1 MTAGRITLTSPQ
13 PQAPQG
19 WREQREDHRQ
29 SRHTAHVDVD
39 GDGDYYFM
47 PPDIAIDLPAS
58 TADGAIAVVGAE
70 VTIGG

>member
-1 MTAGRITLTSPQ
+1 M
-13 PQAPQG
+13 
-19 WREQREDHRQ
+19 
-29 SRHTAHVDVD
+29 AHIDVD
-39 GDGDYYFM
+39 GDGEDDFM